1 MLGVRTKD
9 FRNHFQGSQHF
20 LIKFKT
26 NFTKSE
32 QMFMEDFRAPT
43 DIFQGAV
50 FKKLESR
57 KSNQFINFRKIRKIL
72 ENSRSMS

>member
-1 MLGVRTKD
+1 
-9 FRNHFQGSQHF
+9 
-20 LIKFKT
+20 
-26 NFTKSE
+26 
-32 QMFMEDFRAPT
+32 MFMEDFRAPT